1 MQQTI
6 TLAHIQNSK
15 LPWLLFLWGSVII
28 FSACTPAQ
36 PQASPFSQIVLK
48 DVQPLWGGRN
58 LYLWHDGSLY
68 IQIVEQGQEN
78 RYATQITPEQVAEL
92 DSLLHEHNFAAIE
105 IPDRPGLPDE
115 AHPTITVWWQSGEHT
130 SAAKWDTD
138 THPDFD
144 AVYEWLRNLASEAV
158 QEQTAVYTGTYDPDW
173 QPPDITDTP

>member
-1 MQQTI
+1 
-6 TLAHIQNSK
+6 L
-15 LPWLLFLWGSVII
+15 
-28 FSACTPAQ
+28 
-36 PQASPFSQIVLK
+36 
-48 DVQPLWGGRN
+48 
-58 LYLWHDGSLY
+58 
-68 IQIVEQGQEN
+68 
-78 RYATQITPEQVAEL
+78 
-92 DSLLHEHNFAAIE
+92 FAAIE